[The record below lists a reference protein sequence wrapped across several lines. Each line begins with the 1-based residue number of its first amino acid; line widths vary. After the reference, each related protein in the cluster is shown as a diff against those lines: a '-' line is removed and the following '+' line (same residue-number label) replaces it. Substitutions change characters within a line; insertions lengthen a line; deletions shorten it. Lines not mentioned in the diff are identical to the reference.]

1 MFKSHQEEKQG
12 LVKKLALGAA
22 LSALVGYLAGI
33 LTAPKSGKETRA
45 AIKNKA
51 EETYVAAE
59 KELKKLHTELSDLI
73 DEVGDRVASF
83 RNSKE
88 VNSALDRGRDARQKA
103 REVLSTLHEG
113 EASDKDLRNAIA
125 DANKAIEH
133 LRDFLR
139 K

>member
-88 VNSALDRGRDARQKA
+88 VNSALDKGRDARQKA

>member
-88 VNSALDRGRDARQKA
+88 VNSALDKGRDARQKA

-125 DANKAIEH
+125 DASKAIEH